1 MQEHNGGA
9 LARLDDMNPT
19 TAAGFDHSTLRR
31 GGTDHPP
38 MDVEHL
44 IGACAGPVSRRV
56 TSSNG
61 FSSRPEPSAPG
72 HPVALASAVLS
83 LEPVTRGALHRRT
96 IAQRSGWN
104 HADVSSHP
112 GGRAITMPTRSR
124 AAAWRRARMLQVSG
138 HVLCVVRSL

>member
-83 LEPVTRGALHRRT
+83 LEPVTRGALHRPAIGLEPCRRL
-96 IAQRSGWN
+96 QPPGRPSN
-104 HADVSSHP
+104 HYADTVA
-112 GGRAITMPTRSR
+112 GGRVEAGEDAPGIRPRTLRC
-124 AAAWRRARMLQVSG
+124 A
-138 HVLCVVRSL
+138 